1 MSQRWIVM
9 EFHGKGDPMFGGGGD
24 DRVLGRN
31 DTFLTGVHSRSD
43 YGSFPSK
50 DAAVRAGERAINRR
64 PKGLLLALPK

>member
-9 EFHGKGDPMFGGGGD
+9 EFHGKGDPMFGGSGD
-24 DRVLGRN
+24 DRVLGKRGA
-31 DTFLTGVHSRSD
+31 FLTGVHTRGD

-50 DAAVRAGERAINRR
+50 EAALRAADRAVNRR